1 MKIVGTAGARRRFP
15 RSARAPLGRPN
26 YITARARNPAL
37 SRARGRF
44 TRGACCA
51 VESNRCLLDCGD
63 ENSASMMRVV
73 RLLAAAIV
81 LPAVQN
87 AAVRRSPKGS
97 RHHVSC
103 DWSQGSLSSQP
114 REGVLPV
121 YLSAC
126 DSGTVRWS
134 RPGGALRIVLRAQR
148 EFQACF
154 RVSADSSGALV
165 YVAQGGLLPGP
176 GLRAKCVLSNRGSV
190 VVYAVATAAANKLI
204 LTYTTSQPV
213 ASFER
218 LQGWEDC
225 RPCTA
230 TELRESYCLSDLV
243 AEATVRNATYHSDQQ
258 NIYWW
263 LSVTETHRGRK
274 PDYVT
279 RPARC
284 GFPRDTQEPRLIL
297 ARWHLGRPVVTC
309 APKLSQW
316 KRLLVQEKSDRIGE
330 LYNVIHW
337 TSAEQNKFKASNGHR
352 LKRRDDSTAANSGT
366 VEEIQG

>member
-1 MKIVGTAGARRRFP
+1 M
-15 RSARAPLGRPN
+15 
-26 YITARARNPAL
+26 
-37 SRARGRF
+37 
-44 TRGACCA
+44 
-51 VESNRCLLDCGD
+51 
-63 ENSASMMRVV
+63 
-73 RLLAAAIV
+73 RLLAAAMV

-87 AAVRRSPKGS
+87 ASVRRSLKGS
-97 RHHVSC
+97 RRHVSC
-103 DWSQGSLSSQP
+103 DWSQSGLSQP
-114 REGVLPV
+114 PEPGVLPV
-121 YLSAC
+121 YLDSC

-134 RPGGALRIVLRAQR
+134 YPRGALRIVLQAPQ

-154 RVSADSSGALV
+154 RVAAGSSGALV
-165 YVAQGGLLPGP
+165 YVAQGGLVPGP
-176 GLRAKCVLSNRGSV
+176 GLRAKCVLSNRGSA
-190 VVYAVATAAANKLI
+190 VVYAVAKAAARAGNKLT

-243 AEATVRNATYHSDQQ
+243 AEATVRNATLHSDRQS
-258 NIYWW
+258 IYWW

-284 GFPRDTQEPRLIL
+284 GFPRDTREPRLIL
-297 ARWHLGRPVVTC
+297 ARWHLGRPIVTC

-316 KRLLVQEKSDRIGE
+316 KRLLVQDKVQCNYE
-330 LYNVIHW
+330 
-337 TSAEQNKFKASNGHR
+337 TTR
-352 LKRRDDSTAANSGT
+352 LVT
-366 VEEIQG
+366 